1 MANLIEP
8 KDISTLA
15 ESLQELVGIIR
26 DSDKER
32 AITHARHLSRKLEAL
47 LPPRNLEELGEKYYS
62 QMPGMYCRVTGENYL
77 GIILSIDDEAHVAEI
92 LNIAP
97 QPYVHTSDVDLV
109 FPVFSEDNAWPVEG
123 LPDMASDAEEDETA
137 RPSSDPDGY
146 PVSFEEFI
154 KLPTH
159 STVYAFGTEYEL
171 CARRTRKNRWRV
183 DWVATKQVDD
193 AEAWEILTGT
203 AEDGVVFCTHLGGQ

>member
-8 KDISTLA
+8 KDINVLA

-32 AITHARHLSRKLEAL
+32 AIAHARHLSRKMEAL
-47 LPPRNLEELGEKYYS
+47 LPARNLEELGEMYYS
-62 QMPGMYCRVTGENYL
+62 QMPGMYCRVTGESYL
-77 GIILSIDDEAHVAEI
+77 GIILRIDDEAHVAEI
-92 LNIAP
+92 LNISP
-97 QPYVHTSDVDLV
+97 QPYVYVSDVDLV

-123 LPDMASDAEEDETA
+123 LPDMDSDAEEDQTA
-137 RPSSDPDGY
+137 ASAAEPDGY

-154 KLPTH
+154 ELPAG
-159 STVYAFGTEYEL
+159 STVHAAGSEYEIY
-171 CARRTRKNRWRV
+171 ARRTRKNRWRV
-183 DWVATKQVDD
+183 DWVATEQVDD

-203 AEDGVVFCTHLGGQ
+203 AEDGVVICTRLGDQ

>member
-8 KDISTLA
+8 KDINVLA

-32 AITHARHLSRKLEAL
+32 AIDHARHLSRKLEAL

-92 LNIAP
+92 LNISP
-97 QPYVHTSDVDLV
+97 QPYVYTSDVDLV
-109 FPVFSEDNAWPVEG
+109 FPVFSEENAWPAAG
-123 LPDMASDAEEDETA
+123 LPVMD
-137 RPSSDPDGY
+137 SDPEEYEKAGSSEGPVGY

-154 KLPTH
+154 ELPAG
-159 STVYAFGTEYEL
+159 STVHASGTEYEIY
-171 CARRTRKNRWRV
+171 ARRTRKNRWRV
-183 DWVATKQVDD
+183 DWVATEQVDD

-203 AEDGVVFCTHLGGQ
+203 AEDGVVICTHLGGQ